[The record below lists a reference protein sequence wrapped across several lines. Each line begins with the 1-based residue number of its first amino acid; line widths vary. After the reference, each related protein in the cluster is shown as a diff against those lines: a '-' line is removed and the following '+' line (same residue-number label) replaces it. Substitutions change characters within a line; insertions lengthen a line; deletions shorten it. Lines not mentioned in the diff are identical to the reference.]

1 MTQSEKMEII
11 TLVEQSPL
19 RVKAT
24 LRELG
29 IHRSTFYE
37 WYKRYLSN
45 GFDGLADQPYRRTSA
60 WNQLPSVEK
69 SRIVELA
76 FERPDLSCRELAC
89 HIVDNEGW
97 FVSESTVYR
106 ILKSR
111 GLITTPA
118 YRLMEAADHFYN
130 PTTAPNQLWQTDF
143 TYFKIKHW
151 GWYYL
156 STVLDDY
163 SRYIL
168 AWDRTADAVVSG
180 YASGRCGANGASRS
194 ASQQPNYWPAASYSV
209 GQWFSVRVSV
219 SEGVFKRGRH

>member
-19 RVKAT
+19 SVKAT

-29 IHRSTFYE
+29 INRSTFYE
-37 WYKRYLSN
+37 WYKRYLN
-45 GFDGLADQPYRRTSA
+45 DGFDGLADQPYRRTSA

-106 ILKSR
+106 LLKKS
-111 GLITTPA
+111 GLDHYA
-118 YRLMEAADHFYN
+118 RL
-130 PTTAPNQLWQTDF
+130 PT
-143 TYFKIKHW
+143 H
-151 GWYYL
+151 G
-156 STVLDDY
+156 
-163 SRYIL
+163 
-168 AWDRTADAVVSG
+168 
-180 YASGRCGANGASRS
+180 SGR
-194 ASQQPNYWPAASYSV
+194 SV
-209 GQWFSVRVSV
+209 L
-219 SEGVFKRGRH
+219 